1 MGVPAAA
8 AAGTIRVHPPGN
20 LSSGDG
26 IKSHGARTLQAPES
40 GVIMANEN
48 VHTFTDA
55 NFDADVLGSTQ
66 PVLVDFWAE
75 WCMPCRALGPVVDAV
90 ATEMAGKAKVGKLD
104 VDSQREIA
112 GKLNI
117 TAIPT
122 IMIFKGGQVVKK
134 FVGLKK
140 KEELV
145 ALLVEAGAA

>member
-1 MGVPAAA
+1 
-8 AAGTIRVHPPGN
+8 
-20 LSSGDG
+20 
-26 IKSHGARTLQAPES
+26 
-40 GVIMANEN
+40 MANEN

-104 VDSQREIA
+104 VDSQRQIA